1 MITMRK
7 HFQRELDKVKKKILT
22 LGALVEERVQM
33 ALTATTSNDPQLA
46 QKIIKSD
53 HEIDEMEVE
62 IEEECLKV
70 MALHQPVAI
79 DLRFLIAVIKIN
91 NELER
96 IGDQAV
102 NIAERVDITAKREQL
117 DLYFDYAT
125 MGEKAQAMLKMS
137 LDAFINLDYDTAFQ
151 VMTMDDEVDSIKH
164 EAYDM
169 IKKSMREH
177 PEKVGFLINLLLI
190 SRHLERLADHAT
202 NIAEEVVYLIEGEII
217 RHARKKE

>member
-33 ALTATTSNDPQLA
+33 ALTATTNNDPQLA